1 MNYIFTFLIGLIIGA
16 FTIYTYQKNDFLDRS
31 NNNYVELKKISE
43 KEIQNIKQTYWDNEN
58 STNQKVNKVDISS
71 IKTPNYKL
79 LTNKK
84 NQTIIYTDY
93 EKFKTYLETDN
104 FYSALN
110 IYKKILANNDKSS
123 YSSLLKKYIFDKYEK
138 SHSLGRYY
146 AKKALEIEPDYYYFI
161 YIWMISDA
169 HAKNYK
175 SAILKILELKSTY
188 IPSESIIE
196 SVDKY
201 YKSTTKNYLYKTL
214 KSNNKNE
221 ILYVMN
227 FFDEIQEYDSAQR
240 LKNKIYELNDK
251 DEQKVLLE
259 LEKWEKIKQKW
270 KADDEKDRLSKLYN
284 IQIPM
289 QKTGKHYII
298 QAKIN
303 DNLKVRL
310 MLDTGASY
318 VSINSDIIR
327 KYNFPIVKR
336 NITFNT
342 ANGKVKEHIYS
353 IDKFTIKDIDLFNFD
368 IGELRNYSSKTN
380 DGLLGMSFLEKFIWD
395 FDAKNS
401 ILFLNKK

>member
-1 MNYIFTFLIGLIIGA
+1 MNYIFTFLFGLIIGG
-16 FTIYTYQKNDFLDRS
+16 FTIYTYQKNNFLDDS
-31 NNNYVELKKISE
+31 NNTHIELKKQYE
-43 KEIQNIKQTYWDNEN
+43 KKIQKLKKIYRNKEN
-58 STNQKVNKVDISS
+58 QTNQKGKKVDIST

-79 LTNKK
+79 FTNKN
-84 NQTIIYTDY
+84 NQTIIYSDY
-93 EKFKTYLETDN
+93 KKFKTYLENDD
-104 FYSALN
+104 FYNALD
-110 IYKKILANNDKSS
+110 IYKKILADNDKNS
-123 YSSLLKKYIFDKYEK
+123 YSSLLNRYIFNKYEK
-138 SHSLGRYY
+138 SHSLGRHY
-146 AKKALEIEPDYYYFI
+146 AKKALEIEPDYYYFL

-169 HAKNYK
+169 HTKNYK
-175 SAILKILELKSTY
+175 SAILKILELKSNY
-188 IPSESIIE
+188 IPAQNIIE

-214 KSNNKNE
+214 KLNNKNQL
-221 ILYVMN
+221 LYVMN
-227 FFDEIQEYDSAQR
+227 FFDEIQEYDYSQR

-251 DEQKVLLE
+251 DDQKVLLE
-259 LEKWEKIKQKW
+259 LEKWKKIKQKW

-353 IDKFTIKDIDLFNFD
+353 VDKFTIKDIDLFNFD
-368 IGELRNYSSKTN
+368 IGELRNHSSRTN

-395 FDAKNS
+395 LDAKNS